1 MFSSDLILLG
11 FLGGFLPALLW
22 LWFWQREDSLHPE
35 PKKLVFLT
43 FIAGMAMVPV
53 VLYLERSACEVIAI
67 GKSCSIATDGLSN
80 AFIILPLIIVWAA
93 IEEIAKFFAAFIAVL
108 WRKEVHEPIDPL
120 IFLITA
126 ALGFAALENAFFI
139 MNAADTG
146 SLAAGLKAA
155 GLRFL
160 GATLL
165 HTLCSAMIGIALAF
179 AFYKKKGLK
188 LEYLLTGIVASITLH
203 TLFNFLIIESNGEKT
218 FAVFASVWAGII
230 LVILVFE
237 KVKRI
242 RPTLSFFLKR

>member
-1 MFSSDLILLG
+1 MFSSDLIFLG
-11 FLGGFLPALLW
+11 FVGGFLPALLW
-22 LWFWQREDSLHPE
+22 LWFWQKEDSLHPE
-35 PKKLVFLT
+35 PKKLVYLT
-43 FIAGMAMVPV
+43 FFAGMAMVPV
-53 VLYLERSACEVIAI
+53 VLYLERSACDIIAA
-67 GKSCSIATDGLSN
+67 GKSCTIASSGLSN
-80 AFIILPLIIVWAA
+80 TYLILPLIIAWAT
-93 IEEIAKFFAAFIAVL
+93 IEELAKFFAAFIAVL

-139 MNAADTG
+139 MNAADGGT
-146 SLAAGLKAA
+146 LATGLKAA

-165 HTLCSAMIGIALAF
+165 HTLCSAMIGIALAL

-188 LEYLLTGIVASITLH
+188 IEYLLTGIVTSITLH
-203 TLFNFLIIESNGEKT
+203 TLFNFLIIESNGDNT

-230 LVILVFE
+230 VVILVFE

-242 RPTLSFFLKR
+242 RPSLSFFLKK